1 MTRRGTRRGT
11 RKIKH
16 RKYNRHNFSVSL
28 EKINNKC
35 YKNGRKI
42 PCRKFM
48 AEERKVE
55 KGIWSMFG
63 L

>member
-1 MTRRGTRRGT
+1 MTRRPGTTNRT
-11 RKIKH
+11 KH
-16 RKYNRHNFSVSL
+16 RRKYNRHNFSVSL

-48 AEERKVE
+48 GEERKAE
-55 KGIWSMFG
+55 KGRWAMFG